1 MQKPKNY
8 DITVIGGGP
17 AGSTVAALTAQHGYR
32 VLLLERETEP
42 SFKIGE
48 SLIPATYWTFKRLG
62 VLEKL
67 RKSHFPQ
74 KFSVQFYSRS
84 GKASKPFYFFE
95 TNPHE
100 SAVTWQVLRSE
111 FDQGLLE
118 NAAEKGVEVRRGAR
132 VRKVLFEGGAAVGVV
147 VQNSPENYRTR
158 GTGPRA
164 TERESNGRRGTGP
177 RATGSESDGRR
188 GTDSRATGSESDGRR
203 GTGPRA
209 TERETIRS
217 TVVVDSTGQSALIGR
232 QLDMNATEPNLKMA
246 SLFTHFEG
254 AYRDEGIDEGA
265 TLIMHTETKDSWFWS
280 IPLPYNRTSIGVV
293 GELDYLLQ
301 NRRDANGKLDA
312 QRIFNEELA
321 KCHALKKRLA
331 GAKPLFPIKTTKDF
345 SYRANRIAGNG
356 WVLVGDAF
364 GFLDPV
370 YSTGLFLA
378 LKSGEM
384 AADVIVEAFQKNDF
398 SGAQLGSFGPT
409 FVKGMEAF
417 RKLVYAFYTREFSF
431 ARFLSEHPEHQGGII
446 DILSGDVFRK
456 DVTHIFP
463 DMTRMC
469 ALPPEVPLNF
479 NLSQS
484 R

>member
-32 VLLLERETEP
+32 VLLLEREIEP

-84 GKASKPFYFFE
+84 GKAAKPFYFFQ

-118 NAAEKGVEVRRGAR
+118 NAAEKGVEIRRGTR
-132 VRKVLFEGGAAVGVV
+132 VRKVLFEDNAAVGVV
-147 VQNSPENYRTR
+147 VQNFRTR

-164 TERESNGRRGTGP
+164 TET
-177 RATGSESDGRR
+177 
-188 GTDSRATGSESDGRR
+188 
-203 GTGPRA
+203 
-209 TERETIRS
+209 ETIHS
-217 TVVVDSTGQSALIGR
+217 TVIVDSTGQSSLIGR
-232 QLDMNATEPNLKMA
+232 QLDMNTTEPNLKMA
-246 SLFTHFEG
+246 SLFTHFED

-312 QRIFNEELA
+312 QRIFDEELS
-321 KCHALKKRLA
+321 KCRALKKRLA
-331 GAKPLFPIKTTKDF
+331 GAKQLFPIKTTKDF

-398 SGAQLGSFGPT
+398 SAAQLGSFGPV

-417 RKLVYAFYTREFSF
+417 RKLVYAFYTKEFSF

-463 DMTRMC
+463 DMAQMC
-469 ALPPEVPLNF
+469 ALPAEVPL
-479 NLSQS
+479 LADSPQSQ
-484 R
+484 